1 MTLFVLADFSVIKP
15 DFGLLFW
22 TTVIFLLFWFLIGK
36 LAFKPITEALKKRET
51 DIQDALDEAKKARQE
66 ISNLEAKHEKLLDQ
80 AKEERSQILMDAK
93 EAAEVY
99 KKEQKAKADDEF
111 RVKVDSALQEIEN
124 RKMEAMVSIKN
135 DAGQIALD
143 IAEKILKKELKGDPA
158 QESFVK
164 GLVDEIK
171 LS

>member
-1 MTLFVLADFSVIKP
+1 MIFLADFNPIKP
-15 DFGLLFW
+15 YIGLFFW
-22 TTVIFLLFWFLIGK
+22 SCVFFLLFWGLVGK
-36 LAFKPITEALKKRET
+36 FGFKPIVQALKKRED

-66 ISNLEAKHEKLLDQ
+66 IANLEAKHEKLLDQ
-80 AKEERSQILMDAK
+80 AKEERSQILLDAK

-99 KKEQKAKADDEF
+99 RKEQKAKADDEF

-124 RKMEAMVSIKN
+124 RKMEAMITIKN
-135 DAGQIALD
+135 DAGQMALD
-143 IAEKILKKELKGDPA
+143 IAEKILNKELKGDPA